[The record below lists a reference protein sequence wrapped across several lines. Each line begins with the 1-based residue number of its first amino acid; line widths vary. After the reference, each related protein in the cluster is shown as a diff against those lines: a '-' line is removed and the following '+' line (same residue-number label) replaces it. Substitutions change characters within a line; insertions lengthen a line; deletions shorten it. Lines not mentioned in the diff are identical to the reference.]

1 MDLHLYMEKSH
12 IWKRSKET
20 EQVKFSGVTGAFDSR
35 GESTIL
41 EFPIYCAEYINKDKA
56 LTLKLI
62 PKDKALTLKLIPI
75 NHFSPCFISI

>member
-1 MDLHLYMEKSH
+1 MEKSH

-41 EFPIYCAEYINKDKA
+41 EFPIYCAEYLNKA
-56 LTLKLI
+56 LPL
-62 PKDKALTLKLIPI
+62 
-75 NHFSPCFISI
+75 